1 MFWLVCLDWRGT
13 VDGHHPNASAI
24 GEGHTGPL
32 ETTSPPSQ
40 ISRIPELTAT
50 APPSTGD
57 PGTTSEDC
65 HTCNTDSSETG
76 SNANLQV
83 SGK

>member
-32 ETTSPPSQ
+32 ETISPPSQ
-40 ISRIPELTAT
+40 TSRIPELTST

-57 PGTTSEDC
+57 QGTTQED
-65 HTCNTDSSETG
+65 CNTDSSG
-76 SNANLQV
+76 ADSSDND
-83 SGK
+83 